1 MLQVELTCCERTVD
15 SLQQTVDSMQGK
27 STPVLPQLKELA
39 GQFEAFSSTEIKGKL
54 LAFTE
59 FVHQSSKTGFSAR
72 DSAEGSASNEVLA
85 CKAAVCG
92 SCGPVQGPWKQD
104 SVGKAWCSQPR
115 HGING
120 GRNHQRAY

>member
-1 MLQVELTCCERTVD
+1 MLACDGERLPNFWTGSSMLQVELTCCERTVD

-59 FVHQSSKTGFSAR
+59 FVHQSSKTCLLYTSPSPR
-72 DSAEGSASNEVLA
+72 D
-85 CKAAVCG
+85 
-92 SCGPVQGPWKQD
+92 
-104 SVGKAWCSQPR
+104 
-115 HGING
+115 
-120 GRNHQRAY
+120 